1 MHPNQP
7 QREGTS
13 EPNTVPPP
21 TGIVNPS
28 NCTPINAK
36 QGQTQTRATQD
47 ESPQWIPFLTNGELV
62 MSLLTAVYVVIT
74 WRGLRAIKKQA
85 DIAKKTADGF
95 TVAERAWVLAT
106 LEFPG
111 GYEQAIYPEGLYE
124 LTLVNH
130 GRTPARIVEA
140 KGELKELGYSETL
153 AELPHTDI
161 LPGVKLL
168 APQETWCIRTFGLHA
183 DFARPSAAA
192 FDKEELFFGH
202 VAYKTI
208 FDRESDPL
216 HYTRFCYRLQ
226 VNRKWQVSGP
236 PSYNEYT

>member
-1 MHPNQP
+1 
-7 QREGTS
+7 
-13 EPNTVPPP
+13 
-21 TGIVNPS
+21 
-28 NCTPINAK
+28 
-36 QGQTQTRATQD
+36 
-47 ESPQWIPFLTNGELV
+47 

-95 TVAERAWVLAT
+95 TVAERAWVLVT

-124 LTLVNH
+124 VTLANH

-140 KGELKELGYSETL
+140 RGDLIELDSSEKLMQL
-153 AELPHTDI
+153 AQTNVLPA
-161 LPGVKLL
+161 VKLL
-168 APQETWCIRTFGLHA
+168 APHESWCIRTFGIHA
-183 DFARPSAAA
+183 DFKRPTSLT
-192 FDKEELFFGH
+192 FDKEELYFGY
-202 VAYKTI
+202 VAYKLI

-236 PSYNEYT
+236 PNYNEYT